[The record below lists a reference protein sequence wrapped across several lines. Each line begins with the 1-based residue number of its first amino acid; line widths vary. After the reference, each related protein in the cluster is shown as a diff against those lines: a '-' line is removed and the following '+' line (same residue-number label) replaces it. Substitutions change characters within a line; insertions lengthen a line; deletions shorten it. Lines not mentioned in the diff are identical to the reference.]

1 MRRAAAFALPA
12 LLLAGCAAAS
22 QAPAQTDALTIENRY
37 PLEYAK
43 QFTVDVCAG
52 GYDLITID
60 AAAISSCRRGPLRP
74 PIWTQTS
81 PFCSSY
87 PKYLP
92 CVVVRDGS
100 HHQHWRAGGCGAV
113 RHAGRNWYLDAART
127 AMEHGEIATRASTAR
142 PITRRSCP
150 PTAALPSRT
159 Q

>member
-60 AAAISSCRRGPLRP
+60 GGRYLVVPEGPLRP
-74 PIWTQTS
+74 PI
-81 PFCSSY
+81 
-87 PKYLP
+87 
-92 CVVVRDGS
+92 
-100 HHQHWRAGGCGAV
+100 
-113 RHAGRNWYLDAART
+113 
-127 AMEHGEIATRASTAR
+127 
-142 PITRRSCP
+142 
-150 PTAALPSRT
+150 
-159 Q
+159 

>member
-60 AAAISSCRRGPLRP
+60 GSRYLVVPERPAGTEGLDQEALADLVTRDAMIGTGLALSS
-74 PIWTQTS
+74 
-81 PFCSSY
+81 
-87 PKYLP
+87 
-92 CVVVRDGS
+92 
-100 HHQHWRAGGCGAV
+100 
-113 RHAGRNWYLDAART
+113 
-127 AMEHGEIATRASTAR
+127 EAR
-142 PITRRSCP
+142 P
-150 PTAALPSRT
+150 
-159 Q
+159 